1 MQTAVHDL
9 TFGSLFDGIYGF
21 GLGFEDAGMRCLWRS
36 EIDPSCNAL
45 MAQRR
50 PDVPNLGD
58 VRYVGRHNEEPV
70 DLICG
75 GFPCQDLSVA
85 GKRAG
90 LAGKRSGLW
99 FEYHRVLDELRP
111 QWVVIENVPGLLS
124 SDGGRDFAVVL
135 RGLVELGYGVTWRIL
150 DAQYFGVP
158 QRRRRV
164 FIIGSLG
171 NGRSAEVLFE
181 RKSGSG
187 NTPPSREAGARVA
200 PTIAGGFA
208 GAGGGNRYG
217 MNVETADSLIA
228 STLNSGGNSGG
239 FRTEPG
245 EHLVVARSTGAGWY
259 TQDDK
264 ASLRANPGGTTFDLI
279 AFSSKD
285 YGNDAAQDVSP
296 TLRSMNFDG
305 SHINGGGQVAV
316 CFESRFARNGRGAPS
331 EIVPP
336 LKAESG
342 QTGKGDGAPLVAFS
356 ENQRGEVVLSDI
368 AHQLTSGGGKPGQG
382 YPATM
387 GSFGVRRLTPTECER
402 LQGFPDGWT
411 AGQSDSARYRQ
422 LGNAV
427 CVAVSHWI
435 GEQLMT
441 QLEAQHADLN
451 A

>member
-1 MQTAVHDL
+1 MQTAAHRL
-9 TFGSLFDGIYGF
+9 TFGSLFDGVYGF
-21 GLGFEDAGMRCLWRS
+21 GLGFEDAGMRCVWRS

-58 VRYVGRHNEEPV
+58 VRYVGRHNAEPV
-70 DLICG
+70 DVICG
-75 GFPCQDLSVA
+75 GFPCQDVSIA

-90 LAGKRSGLW
+90 LSGARSGLF
-99 FEYHRVLDELRP
+99 FEMVRIVHELRP
-111 QWVVIENVPGLLS
+111 MFLVWENVPGLLS
-124 SDGGRDFAVVL
+124 SDDGRDFAAVL
-135 RGLVELGYGVTWRIL
+135 MALDNIGYSGAWTGL
-150 DAQYFGVP
+150 DAQWFGVA
-158 QRRRRV
+158 QRRRRIFGV
-164 FIIGSLG
+164 FARADIGARRCAEILSLAES
-171 NGRSAEVLFE
+171 GR
-181 RKSGSG
+181 RD
-187 NTPPSREAGARVA
+187 TPPSREARERVA
-200 PTIAGGFA
+200 ATLARNAP
-208 GAGGGNRYG
+208 GASNQWAP
-217 MNVETADSLIA
+217 MNEADNLIA
-228 STLNSGGNSGG
+228 STLNSGGNNGG

-402 LQGFPDGWT
+402 LQGFPDNWT

-427 CVAVSHWI
+427 CVAVSRWI
-435 GEQLMT
+435 GSQLLAH
-441 QLEAQHADLN
+441 LEAHDADRC